1 MTAAATAR
9 LPGAPEQTTMT
20 AEAGAT
26 MNEPGRTLY
35 VGELLQELG
44 MSAQDEVALH
54 HPMMFGEIVGR
65 ERVEQLAAAAAGVFA
80 GIEPQHAWRG
90 ADIGGREWHGRF
102 EDRQIRGVTV
112 ARRSGTRIEVDI
124 FLGSF
129 PAPVRRALYD
139 ASRDLVDVDAWVLP
153 AEVNTALPPIPD
165 DEVLDAKLPFG
176 ITDEMFLT
184 SPVACKPI
192 RGRADVER
200 VCGHSIAVY
209 GGRAS
214 GPRLSAGATT
224 LSLWTGEVGGL
235 PLEVANVICWEDER
249 NVRSMAMAMRPWPVV
264 ALFQARMRAR
274 TLPFLDPSYFEAD
287 AESEPESA
295 SGDGVTRAQ
304 LREV

>member
-1 MTAAATAR
+1 MNHQ
-9 LPGAPEQTTMT
+9 GC
-20 AEAGAT
+20 AG
-26 MNEPGRTLY
+26 LY
-35 VGELLQELG
+35 VGELLRELDT
-44 MSAQDEVALH
+44 SAQDEVSLR
-54 HPMMFGEIVGR
+54 HPMTFGEIVGR
-65 ERVEQLAAAAAGVFA
+65 GRVERLAAAAE
-80 GIEPQHAWRG
+80 GIFSEVESTHAWSG

-102 EDRQIRGVTV
+102 QERQIRGVTV
-112 ARRSGTRIEVDI
+112 ARRSGTRIQVDI

-139 ASRDLVDVDAWVLP
+139 ASRDLVDVDAWTLP
-153 AEVNTALPPIPD
+153 PGMDAALPPAPD
-165 DEVLDAKLPFG
+165 DEVLDARLPFG

-192 RGRADVER
+192 RGSADVER

-235 PLEVANVICWEDER
+235 PLEVANVIHWEDAR
-249 NVRSMAMAMRPWPVV
+249 NAKGMAMAMRPWPVV

-274 TLPFLDPSYFEAD
+274 TLPFLDASYFE
-287 AESEPESA
+287 SE
-295 SGDGVTRAQ
+295 SGDGVTPFQ
-304 LREV
+304 PREV

>member
-1 MTAAATAR
+1 MTHVETAS
-9 LPGAPEQTTMT
+9 LPRAEAETTMT
-20 AEAGAT
+20 EKETT
-26 MNEPGRTLY
+26 MNHQGHAGLY
-35 VGELLQELG
+35 VGELLRELET
-44 MSAQDEVALH
+44 SEQDEVGLR
-54 HPMMFGEIVGR
+54 HPMTFGEIVGR
-65 ERVEQLAAAAAGVFA
+65 GRVERLAAAAESIFSEV
-80 GIEPQHAWRG
+80 EPKHAWSG
-90 ADIGGREWHGRF
+90 ADIVGREWYGRF
-102 EDRQIRGVTV
+102 KDRQIRGVTV
-112 ARRSGTRIEVDI
+112 ARRSGKRVQVDI

-139 ASRDLVDVDAWVLP
+139 ASRDLVDVDAWTLP
-153 AEVNTALPPIPD
+153 PEIDTALPPIPD

-176 ITDEMFLT
+176 LADEMFMT

-235 PLEVANVICWEDER
+235 PLEVANVIHWEDAR
-249 NVRSMAMAMRPWPVV
+249 NAKVMAMAMRPWPVV

-274 TLPFLDPSYFEAD
+274 TLPFLDASYFE
-287 AESEPESA
+287 SE
-295 SGDGVTRAQ
+295 SGDGVTPPQ
-304 LREV
+304 LGEST

>member
-1 MTAAATAR
+1 MTHVETAR
-9 LPGAPEQTTMT
+9 VSRTEEETTMT
-20 AEAGAT
+20 EVETTMSHQGYAG
-26 MNEPGRTLY
+26 LY
-35 VGELLQELG
+35 VGELLRELG
-44 MSAQDEVALH
+44 ASAQDEVSLR
-54 HPMMFGEIVGR
+54 HPMTFGEVVGR
-65 ERVEQLAAAAAGVFA
+65 DWVERLAAAAE
-80 GIEPQHAWRG
+80 GIFSEVEPKHAWSG

-102 EDRQIRGVTV
+102 QDREIRGVTV
-112 ARRSGTRIEVDI
+112 ARRSGTRIQVDI

-129 PAPVRRALYD
+129 PVPVRRALYD
-139 ASRDLVDVDAWVLP
+139 ASRDLVDVEMWTLP
-153 AEVNTALPPIPD
+153 PGMDIALPLIPA

-176 ITDEMFLT
+176 LTDEMFLT

-235 PLEVANVICWEDER
+235 PLEVANVIHWEDAR
-249 NVRSMAMAMRPWPVV
+249 NVKVMAMAMRPWPVV

-274 TLPFLDPSYFEAD
+274 TLSFLDPSYFE
-287 AESEPESA
+287 SE
-295 SGDGVTRAQ
+295 SGDGVTPPQR
-304 LREV
+304 REV

>member
-1 MTAAATAR
+1 
-9 LPGAPEQTTMT
+9 
-20 AEAGAT
+20 
-26 MNEPGRTLY
+26 MNEQGRALY
-35 VGELLQELG
+35 VCELLHELG
-44 MSAQDEVALH
+44 MSARDEVSLH
-54 HPMMFGEIVGR
+54 HPMMFGAIVGCDR
-65 ERVEQLAAAAAGVFA
+65 AVRVAAAADGVFA
-80 GIEPQHAWRG
+80 GVEPKHAWSG

-102 EDRQIRGVTV
+102 QGREIRGVTV
-112 ARRSGTRIEVDI
+112 ARRFGTRIQVDI

-153 AEVNTALPPIPD
+153 AGISTALPPIPD

-176 ITDEMFLT
+176 ITDDMYLT

-192 RGRADVER
+192 CGRADVER

-235 PLEVANVICWEDER
+235 PLEVANVICWEDAS
-249 NVRSMAMAMRPWPVV
+249 NVKGMAMAMRPWPVV

-274 TLPFLDPSYFEAD
+274 TLSFLDPSYFEPD
-287 AESEPESA
+287 AEPE
-295 SGDGVTRAQ
+295 SGDGVTSRQ
-304 LREV
+304 RREV

>member
-1 MTAAATAR
+1 MTNATTAR
-9 LPGAPEQTTMT
+9 LVRAAEQTTM
-20 AEAGAT
+20 
-26 MNEPGRTLY
+26 NEQGRALY
-35 VGELLQELG
+35 VCELLHELG
-44 MSAQDEVALH
+44 MSAQDEVSLR

-65 ERVEQLAAAAAGVFA
+65 DRVERLAAAAESVFA
-80 GIEPQHAWRG
+80 EIEPQHAWSG

-102 EDRQIRGVTV
+102 QDRVIRGVTV
-112 ARRSGTRIEVDI
+112 ARRSGTCIQVDI

-139 ASRDLVDVDAWVLP
+139 ASRDLVDADAWVLP
-153 AEVNTALPPIPD
+153 AGISTALPPIPD

-235 PLEVANVICWEDER
+235 PLEVANVICWEDAR
-249 NVRSMAMAMRPWPVV
+249 NAKGMAMAMRPWPVV
-264 ALFQARMRAR
+264 ALFQARMQAR
-274 TLPFLDPSYFEAD
+274 TLSFLDPSYFESD
-287 AESEPESA
+287 AESESR
-295 SGDGVTRAQ
+295 DGVTPPQ
-304 LREV
+304 FREV

>member
-1 MTAAATAR
+1 MTHAAEVSTIT
-9 LPGAPEQTTMT
+9 GKETTMNHQGR
-20 AEAGAT
+20 AG
-26 MNEPGRTLY
+26 LY
-35 VGELLQELG
+35 VGELLRELDT
-44 MSAQDEVALH
+44 SAQDEVSLR
-54 HPMMFGEIVGR
+54 HPMTFGEIVGR
-65 ERVEQLAAAAAGVFA
+65 DQVERLAAAAD
-80 GIEPQHAWRG
+80 GIFSEVEPTHAWSG

-102 EDRQIRGVTV
+102 QDRQIRGVTL
-112 ARRSGTRIEVDI
+112 ARRFGTRIQVDI

-139 ASRDLVDVDAWVLP
+139 ASRDLVDATVWTLP
-153 AEVNTALPPIPD
+153 PGIDTALPPVPD

-192 RGRADVER
+192 RGSADVER

-235 PLEVANVICWEDER
+235 PLEVANVIHWEDAQ
-249 NVRSMAMAMRPWPVV
+249 NVKGMAMAMRPWPVV

-274 TLPFLDPSYFEAD
+274 TLSFLDASYFE
-287 AESEPESA
+287 SE
-295 SGDGVTRAQ
+295 SGDGVTPLQ
-304 LREV
+304 PREV